1 MRQVGVRELK
11 QNASAVVAEAA
22 AGEIITIT
30 SRGKPVAQLVPLR
43 KSRIQAMIDAGLAQP
58 ATGSWADLPPPAPAE
73 PGQRPLSEV
82 LAEMRDEER
91 W

>member
-43 KSRIQAMIDAGLAQP
+43 KSRIEALVEAGLARA
-58 ATGSWADLPPPAPAE
+58 ATGSIRDLPPPAPRK

-82 LAEMRDEER
+82 LAEMRDEEPY
-91 W
+91 

>member
-1 MRQVGVRELK
+1 MKQVGVRELK

-43 KSRIQAMIDAGLAQP
+43 QSRIDALIAAGLAQP
-58 ATGSWADLPPPAPAE
+58 ATLSLEDLPPPAPPE

-82 LAEMRDEER
+82 LAEMRDDER
-91 W
+91 